1 VVGGN
6 MSHHN
11 HQHLEPLGI
20 ETAGCPFGAMSEHH
34 LAVNSL

>member
-1 VVGGN
+1 

-20 ETAGCPFGAMSEHH
+20 ETAGCPFGAMYVHE
-34 LAVNSL
+34 LPKFLFIGV